1 MKKVIYKKRRE
12 IKDIKDMLNSSVELY
27 AKEPAY
33 KFKTDK
39 ENEFKIIT
47 YQNLLD
53 DVNGLG
59 TALMNIGL
67 EG

>member
-39 ENEFKIIT
+39 ENEFKK
-47 YQNLLD
+47 N
-53 DVNGLG
+53 
-59 TALMNIGL
+59 
-67 EG
+67 